1 MTEDEIGAA
10 KMTRRQR
17 PSDGL
22 VAILND
28 QRDFEILQR
37 DGWYRIP
44 VINAPKRWP
53 PRWLAF
59 YQTKIFGEE
68 AYSVRYYGEVAQ
80 IERLPRPA
88 LFPHERPNPKSDK
101 VYFKLSLRN
110 VKMLPQPIRSLR
122 PRRIVFIPTTWQKL
136 ITATDFNDLFDDS
149 PLEDDLWRS
158 LRDWRIRAERQWTI
172 DVGSQ
177 RFLLDFAIFCNG
189 GKIDVETDG
198 DSYHIGKE
206 EGGRNNL
213 RNNALATAGWQVL
226 RFNTAQI
233 QEQTADYCVPEIL
246 KTINRLDGLEEESI
260 APRLFYT
267 SDEGTA
273 QQLSLLEGGEEYGVD

>member
-1 MTEDEIGAA
+1 
-10 KMTRRQR
+10 MTRRQQT
-17 PSDGL
+17 SDGL

-37 DGWYRIP
+37 EGWYRIP
-44 VINAPKRWP
+44 VNSAPRRWP

-80 IERLPRPA
+80 IERLPRSA

-101 VYFKLSLRN
+101 VYYKLSLRD
-110 VKMLPQPIRSLR
+110 VKTLPQPIRSHR

-136 ITATDFNDLFDDS
+136 IAAVEFNDLFDDS
-149 PLEDDLWRS
+149 PLEDDLWRN
-158 LRDWRIRAERQWTI
+158 LRSWQIRAERQWMEE
-172 DVGSQ
+172 VGSQ

-189 GKIDVETDG
+189 GRIDVETDG
-198 DSYHIGKE
+198 DSYHIGVE
-206 EGGRNNL
+206 EGGRDNR

-233 QEQTADYCVPEIL
+233 REQTAEYCVPEIL
-246 KTINRLDGLEEESI
+246 KTINRLDGLQDEAA

-267 SDEGTA
+267 TSEGMA
-273 QQLSLLEGGEEYGVD
+273 EQLSLLEGGEEYDW